1 MTHIWN
7 WPEPIEFILVHST
20 EELFGKY
27 SLLALWEAL
36 TGRFGE
42 HGDPHLSNKKGRKA
56 AGPATHQK
64 LWCCAAPLWHFCTS
78 SVLVCLVCWGPYFNS
93 CHKLG

>member
-1 MTHIWN
+1 MASRCAGLFPVTHIWN

-20 EELFGKY
+20 EELLGKY

-42 HGDPHLSNKKGRKA
+42 HGDPHLC
-56 AGPATHQK
+56 Q
-64 LWCCAAPLWHFCTS
+64 
-78 SVLVCLVCWGPYFNS
+78 
-93 CHKLG
+93 